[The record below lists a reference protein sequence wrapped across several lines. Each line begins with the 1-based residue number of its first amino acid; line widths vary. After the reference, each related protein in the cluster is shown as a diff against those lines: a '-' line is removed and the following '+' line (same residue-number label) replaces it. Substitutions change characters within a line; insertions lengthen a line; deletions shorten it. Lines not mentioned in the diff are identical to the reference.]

1 MRIFKNIIY
10 IFIALI
16 FISCNNEPKQNI
28 LKQEKISVKSDSIKL
43 KLIDSLKFEIE
54 NFLTDSSLIHSSVGI
69 IIAEDSIE
77 NIIYQHNAQ
86 ISLVP
91 ASVLKL
97 VTTATALEL
106 LGGNMSFKTTLQY
119 NGSISEGHVLNGNII
134 IKGGGDPTLGRND
147 ETNIVNRWG
156 NAIKNLGID
165 SINGYMIGDASI
177 YEDELACPT
186 WSYGE
191 IENYYCQ
198 PASGLS
204 FKDNTF
210 EFDFNP
216 SSRTAIYSNYDNMK
230 PYIPGIR
237 FNNFSSS
244 AGISELETYFLGM
257 PYGKDYDIQGYYPH
271 NQGNYMMV
279 GVMPD
284 PALAAAYQ
292 LNFWLKRN
300 GVKVCDTATTVRELK
315 LTNKENLGERKE
327 IISTYSSR
335 LYSII
340 SETNLVSRNLFA
352 EHILKHLGLR
362 RSGIGNRQSGINS
375 EISFWSS
382 KKMNVD
388 GLFIND
394 GSGISRYN
402 GISAYHLAFI
412 LSYMKNKSQHYQA
425 FKNTLPESGKTGTMR
440 RIGKKTSAEGRVFA
454 KSGTMSRVS
463 SYAGYVD
470 TKSGKTL
477 IFAFITNNF
486 TCSLPQMKEK
496 YEKIMIRMAE
506 WDKLKNN

>member
-1 MRIFKNIIY
+1 MIKLFLRFLLLVIVIN
-10 IFIALI
+10 
-16 FISCNNEPKQNI
+16 ISCNNVHKDTKINPIKKIEKTDT
-28 LKQEKISVKSDSIKL
+28 LKSI
-43 KLIDSLKFEIE
+43 LIDSLKFEIE
-54 NFLTDSSLIHSSVGI
+54 NFLNDSSLTHASVGI
-69 IIAEDSIE
+69 IVAEDSIE

-86 ISLVP
+86 TSLVP
-91 ASVLKL
+91 ASVLKV

-119 NGSISEGHVLNGNII
+119 NGNIMEGHILNGNII

-156 NAIKNLGID
+156 NAIKKLGID
-165 SINGYMIGDASI
+165 SINGYVIGDASI
-177 YEDELACPT
+177 YEDELSCPT

-191 IENYYCQ
+191 IQNYYCQ

-210 EFDFNP
+210 ELHFNP
-216 SSRTAIYSNYDNMK
+216 SNKTAFYSNSSNMK
-230 PYIPGIR
+230 PYIPEIR

-244 AGISELETYFLGM
+244 AGITELQTYFLGM
-257 PYGKDYDIQGYYPH
+257 IYGKQYDIQGFYPS
-271 NQGNYMMV
+271 NQGNSIMV
-279 GVMPD
+279 GIIPD

-292 LNFWLKRN
+292 LNFWLKKN
-300 GVKVCDTATTVRELK
+300 GVKVCDTATTIREMK
-315 LTNKENLGERKE
+315 LTKQNITGERKE
-327 IISTYSSR
+327 IITTYSSR

-375 EISFWSS
+375 EISYWSS
-382 KKMNVD
+382 KKMNID

-412 LSYMKNKSQHYQA
+412 LSYMKNKSQHYEA

-440 RIGKKTSAEGRVFA
+440 RIGKNTSAEGRVFA

-470 TKSGKTL
+470 TKNGKTL

-486 TCSLPQMKEK
+486 TCSLQQIKEK

-506 WDKLKNN
+506 WDKLKNE

>member
-1 MRIFKNIIY
+1 MTTLKKLIY
-10 IFIALI
+10 ILFIII
-16 FISCNNEPKQNI
+16 FISCNNEQKQKTKI
-28 LKQEKISVKSDSIKL
+28 QVKQSKKTESIKMQ
-43 KLIDSLKFEIE
+43 LIDSLKYEIE
-54 NFLTDSSLIHSSVGI
+54 NFLADSSLTHASIGI
-69 IIAEDSIE
+69 IISEDSIE
-77 NIIYQHNAQ
+77 NVIYQHNAQ
-86 ISLVP
+86 TSLVP

-119 NGSISEGHVLNGNII
+119 NGNISEGHILNGNII

-147 ETNIVNRWG
+147 ESNIVNRWG
-156 NAIKNLGID
+156 NAVKKLGID
-165 SINGYMIGDASI
+165 SINGYVIGDASI

-191 IENYYCQ
+191 IQNYYCQ

-210 EFDFNP
+210 DFHFNP
-216 SSRTAIYSNYDNMK
+216 NYKTAIYSNSSNMK

-237 FNNFSSS
+237 FNNFSSP
-244 AGISELETYFLGM
+244 AGIGELQTYFIGM
-257 PYGKDYDIQGYYPH
+257 TYGKQYDIQGFYPSG
-271 NQGNYMMV
+271 QGNSTMV
-279 GVMPD
+279 GIIPD
-284 PALAAAYQ
+284 PALAAAFQ

-300 GVKVCDTATTVRELK
+300 GVKVCDTATTIREMR
-315 LTNKENLGERKE
+315 LTKQNILGERKE

-340 SETNLVSRNLFA
+340 SETNLISRNLFA

-375 EISFWSS
+375 EISYWSS
-382 KKMNVD
+382 KKMNID

-412 LSYMKNKSQHYQA
+412 LSYMKNKSQHYEA

-440 RIGKKTSAEGRVFA
+440 RIGKNTSAEGRVFA

-486 TCSLPQMKEK
+486 TCSLQQMKEK
-496 YEKIMIRMAE
+496 YEKIMVRMAE